1 MSNVIGS
8 DNPYSDDERQL
19 LREIAGLLI
28 PASSEYGIPGADD
41 EHIFNNILI
50 SIISLA
56 PTLKPKLQD
65 LQVLAEERHGPDF
78 LSLSQ
83 VDKTTLLRDQ
93 INYALLHHMIT
104 ATAGAYYQDGR
115 VLETIGLKST
125 PPFPG
130 GHDIEQGD
138 WSLLEPVKA
147 RAPFYRKVP
156 SRTSD

>member
-1 MSNVIGS
+1 MSNLIGS
-8 DNPYSDDERQL
+8 DNPYSDDERRL

-41 EHIFNNILI
+41 ERIFDNILV
-50 SIISLA
+50 SIIRLA
-56 PTLKPKLQD
+56 PTLKPKLHD
-65 LQVLAEERHGPDF
+65 LQALAEERYGPDF
-78 LSLSQ
+78 LNLSQ

-93 INYALLHHMIT
+93 INYAFLKHLIT
-104 ATAGAYYQDGR
+104 ATATAYYQDGR
-115 VLETIGLKST
+115 VLETIGLKSI

-156 SRTSD
+156 SRTSE

>member
-93 INYALLHHMIT
+93 INYALLQHLIA
-104 ATAGAYYQDGR
+104 ATASAYYQDGR